1 MEVRTIRVTI
11 DSDLA
16 EVRQVRRALS
26 ALVGE
31 GPLSPEEWYQ
41 VKVCIAEAA
50 NNAIIHAYGRQG
62 GHPVEVEVERL
73 ADRVVCRI
81 ADFGKPMPEGAW
93 RKKPQLDYCPKDVA
107 GLPEGGMGL
116 YIMHQVMDQVE
127 YASEGGRNV
136 LTLTRIARG
145 EKTVSESWP
154 ENPGPR

>member
-11 DSDLA
+11 DSNLA

-26 ALVGE
+26 ALVEE

-41 VKVCIAEAA
+41 VKVCIVEAV

-62 GHPVEVEVERL
+62 GHPVEVEVELL

-81 ADFGKPMPEGAW
+81 ADFGKPMSEGAW
-93 RKKPQLDYCPKDVA
+93 RQKPRLDYCPKDVA

-116 YIMHQVMDQVE
+116 YIMHQVMDRVE

-136 LTLTRIARG
+136 LALTRLARK
-145 EKTVSESWP
+145 EAADTKS
-154 ENPGPR
+154 

>member
-1 MEVRTIRVTI
+1 MAVNVCTIRLTI

-26 ALVGE
+26 VLVGE

-41 VKVCIAEAA
+41 VKVCIAEAV

-81 ADFGKPMPEGAW
+81 ADFGKPMPAGVLQQ
-93 RKKPQLDYCPKDVA
+93 KPQLDYCPKDVA
-107 GLPEGGMGL
+107 RLPEGGMGL
-116 YIMHQVMDQVE
+116 YIMHQVMDRVE
-127 YASEGGRNV
+127 YESKNGRNV
-136 LTLTRIARG
+136 LILTRLARRDEAG
-145 EKTVSESWP
+145 P
-154 ENPGPR
+154 EA